1 VKILKITTQWFSTGQ
16 SGTIYWTL
24 QARTIENSSA
34 LKYLVAHCVESG
46 NILYRF
52 TYRMLWRVVTLSIY
66 AMTASSA
73 LAQAR
78 SDIRPDAGTLL
89 DFPLPAPFPAPQIG
103 PLLSLP
109 LRNSASP
116 ASASLRITPAAFI
129 FAGNRIFPRPILEA
143 LLAGFVDK
151 PTDLAGLAVAVNTV
165 SAYYRS
171 RGYLLT
177 EAYLPEQAFS
187 ATGGTVTINV
197 IEAKVGRVSVDM
209 QGDTQSR
216 LSRAYVENLV
226 ASHLKKGD
234 DITEYALDKPI
245 LLLRDLAGYDASA
258 TVEPGQNLGEADIRV
273 AVNHKGSRIDGSL
286 GVDNYGAI
294 AAGAIKTVGSVN
306 INNLLGRGDVLALS
320 SQFSD
325 QPGSSL
331 FRAGYTAPVGGL
343 GTRVGVN
350 LARLNYA
357 LGKQFAALGATGK
370 ADILGINL
378 SHPLLRGRDDSLYA
392 SVNVEQ
398 KRFLDETA
406 SPSLKAEREIASLRV
421 GLAGNFTDNLAGA
434 TATALNAYAVNA
446 TLGRLKL
453 DPANLALDG
462 GLGGLR
468 TAGLFNK
475 LSVDYQRA
483 QFFGGTSSLYFAAQA
498 QLASKNLSSAEKI
511 ALGGPN
517 GVRGYPVGEGIGD
530 AGALMSLEYRYQLPA
545 AISLAKAPVSL
556 LTFYDYGYVRFN
568 QNGPSLPGAK
578 NSVALSSVGVGAM
591 VGKVGSF
598 LIKTH
603 VAWRTNENLPSTGDA
618 DRSPRAWLSAQTWF

>member
-1 VKILKITTQWFSTGQ
+1 MIETQVILKH
-16 SGTIYWTL
+16 
-24 QARTIENSSA
+24 
-34 LKYLVAHCVESG
+34 LVAYCVNSG
-46 NILYRF
+46 KPLYLF
-52 TYRMLWRVVTLSIY
+52 ANYLHSRVVLLSVC
-66 AMTASSA
+66 AMTAGSA
-73 LAQAR
+73 LAQSR
-78 SDIRPDAGTLL
+78 PDIRPDAGTLL
-89 DFPLPAPFPAPQIG
+89 DSPLPAPIPAPQLG

-109 LRNSASP
+109 PRSTSLSDTASV
-116 ASASLRITPAAFI
+116 RITPAAFV
-129 FAGNRIFPRPILEA
+129 FVGNRIFPSPVLEA
-143 LLAGFVDK
+143 LLAGFVGK
-151 PTDLAGLAVAVNTV
+151 PTDLAGLAGAANTV

-187 ATGGTVTINV
+187 ATGGFVTISV

-209 QGDTQSR
+209 QGDTQSL
-216 LSRAYVENLV
+216 LSRAFVENLV

-234 DITEYALDKPI
+234 AVTEYLLDKPI

-273 AVNHKGSRIDGSL
+273 AVNHKGSRIDGSV
-286 GVDNYGAI
+286 GVDNYGAA
-294 AAGAIKTVGSVN
+294 AAGAIKAVGSVN
-306 INNLLGRGDVLALS
+306 INNLFGRGDVLSVS

-331 FRAGYTAPVGGL
+331 YRAGYTAPVGGL
-343 GTRVGVN
+343 GARLGVN
-350 LARLNYA
+350 VARLNYA

-370 ADILGINL
+370 ADIIGINL
-378 SHPLLRGRDDSLYA
+378 SHPLRRGRDDSLYA
-392 SVNVEQ
+392 SASVEQ
-398 KRFLDETA
+398 KRLLDKTA
-406 SPSLKAEREIASLRV
+406 SPVLKGEREITSLRV

-434 TATALNAYAVNA
+434 NATALSAYAVNA
-446 TLGRLKL
+446 TLGRLSM
-453 DPANLALDG
+453 DPTNLALDE

-475 LSVDYQRA
+475 LNVDYQRA
-483 QFFGGTSSLYFAAQA
+483 QFFGGASSLYFTAQA
-498 QLASKNLSSAEKI
+498 QLASKNLNSAEKF

-530 AGALMSLEYRYQLPA
+530 AGALMSLEYRYRLPA
-545 AISLAKAPVSL
+545 AMSLGKEPVSL

-578 NSVALSSVGVGAM
+578 NSLALGSVGVGAM
-591 VGKVGSF
+591 VGRVGGF

-603 VAWRTNENLPSTGDA
+603 LAWRTNANVPSTGDA
-618 DRSPRAWLSAQTWF
+618 DRSPRAWLSAQTSF